1 MERAVLIV
9 DDSRILC
16 KELAK
21 ELRCNFFSTYIA
33 YTVLDALE
41 ILNKK
46 KIDIILL
53 DVKIPDENGL
63 KFLKQ
68 VKEKWTNC
76 EVIIITGYGSQ
87 EIAIEALRGGAI
99 DYLEKPLKSDE
110 LDAALGRAL
119 EKLAEKE
126 ELIYC
131 NSVLIVDDD
140 KKFTQKIKKILEK
153 EGYNSF
159 TAHNGKEGL
168 EIVKNTK
175 IDVILADIKMPVMDG
190 IELLEKAKK
199 LHQDI
204 EVIMITGYG
213 NKENAVKSLRKG
225 AINYIYKPINIEEL
239 CIALKKAIER
249 VDLNR
254 NQLYRSRELKINT
267 EIISK
272 MNEKMEKKIEERTQE
287 LSQTQTQLFQTS
299 KLATL
304 GEMCAG
310 LAHEIN
316 QPLTGISLIA
326 MNIKKLIERRLLT
339 EKEIKEAIQEISDN
353 VKRMSNIVTHIRAF
367 ARQDIHNFIQ
377 VNVNECIKKALNLL
391 GEQLRLHDIKII
403 KELDYNLPM
412 IEGEPYQIEQVIINI
427 ISNARDA
434 LDDKEKWDKE
444 MLKDWS
450 KTMTIK
456 TAMEKHCEK
465 GDCICIYVSDI
476 GTGMLPEVKQ
486 KMFEP
491 FFTKKEVGK
500 ATGLGMSISYGIVQ
514 SHKGRI
520 YVDTKEGE
528 GTTISVK
535 FPIKMKEQ

>member
-21 ELRCNFFSTYIA
+21 ELRRNFFSTYIT
-33 YTVLDALE
+33 YTVIDALE

-46 KIDIILL
+46 KIDVILL
-53 DVKIPDENGL
+53 DVKMPDGNGL
-63 KFLKQ
+63 EFLKQ

-87 EIAIEALRGGAI
+87 EIAIKALRVGAI
-99 DYLEKPLKSDE
+99 DYLEKPLKFDE

-131 NSVLIVDDD
+131 SSVLIVDDD

-190 IELLEKAKK
+190 IELLEKVKK
-199 LHQDI
+199 LHQYI

-213 NKENAVKSLRKG
+213 DKENAIKSLRKG
-225 AINYIYKPINIEEL
+225 AINYICKPINIEEL

-249 VDLNR
+249 VGLNR
-254 NQLYRSRELKINT
+254 NQLFRSRELKINT

-272 MNEKMEKKIEERTQE
+272 MNKKMEEKIKKRTQE
-287 LSQTQTQLFQTS
+287 LLQTQTQLFQTS

-304 GEMCAG
+304 GEMSAG

-339 EKEIKEAIQEISDN
+339 EKEIKEAMQEISDN

-434 LDDKEKWDKE
+434 LDEKERWDKE
-444 MLKDWS
+444 RLKDWS
-450 KTMTIK
+450 KTITIK
-456 TAMEKHCEK
+456 TAMEKNYEK
-465 GDCICIYVSDI
+465 GNCICIYVSDN

>member
-9 DDSRILC
+9 DDNRILC

-21 ELRCNFFSTYIA
+21 ELRRNFFSTYIA
-33 YTVLDALE
+33 YTGINALE

-46 KIDIILL
+46 KIDVILL
-53 DVKIPDENGL
+53 DVKIPDGNGL

-76 EVIIITGYGSQ
+76 EVIMITGYGSQ
-87 EIAIEALRGGAI
+87 EIAIEALRCGAI
-99 DYLEKPLKSDE
+99 DYLEKPLKPDE
-110 LDAALGRAL
+110 LFAALGRAV

-126 ELIYC
+126 ELIYRS
-131 NSVLIVDDD
+131 SVLIVDDD

-159 TAHNGKEGL
+159 TAHNGKEAL
-168 EIVKNTK
+168 EIVNNAK
-175 IDVILADIKMPVMDG
+175 IDVILANIKMPVMDG

-239 CIALKKAIER
+239 CIALEKAIER
-249 VDLNR
+249 VALYR

-272 MNEKMEKKIEERTQE
+272 MNKKMEKKIEERTQE

-377 VNVNECIKKALNLL
+377 VNVNECIKKASGLL

-434 LDDKEKWDKE
+434 LDDKGRWDKE
-444 MLKDWS
+444 RLKDWS
-450 KTMTIK
+450 KTITIK
-456 TAMEKHCEK
+456 TAMEKNYEK
-465 GDCICIYVSDI
+465 GDSICIYVSDNGI
-476 GTGMLPEVKQ
+476 GMLPEVKE

-491 FFTKKEVGK
+491 FFTTKEVGK

-520 YVDTKEGE
+520 YIDTKEGE